1 MKRDTKHKV
10 IRMTGGLM
18 TGILLAATTLDAEVR
33 FRLPLSADTSVHY
46 YYDLVKGGKA
56 GDWKCG
62 KESYDGHRGT
72 DFSGGPRGR
81 EIYAGAVGTLDY
93 KIDGFGDGYYGS
105 PDGGGFGNYVRL
117 AHADGFKTY
126 YAHMTVGSV
135 TPKSMG
141 SAIACGELLGGVG
154 TSGSSTGLHLHF
166 EVRKNGA
173 ADDPFTGRCG
183 GPISWWVDQGT
194 GAPGTTCQ

>member
-1 MKRDTKHKV
+1 MSV
-10 IRMTGGLM
+10 I
-18 TGILLAATTLDAEVR
+18 LACICAQAEVR
-33 FRLPLSADTSVHY
+33 FRLPLSSDTAVHY
-46 YYDLVKGGKA
+46 YYDHAKGGKID
-56 GDWKCG
+56 DWKCG
-62 KESYDGHRGT
+62 DETYNGHRGT

-135 TPKSMG
+135 TSKAVG
-141 SAIACGELLGGVG
+141 QAVACGELVGGVG

-166 EVRKNGA
+166 ETRKNGT
-173 ADDPFTGRCG
+173 ADDPYSGACG
-183 GPISWWVDQGT
+183 GPISWWVNQGT
-194 GAPGTTCQ
+194 GSPSTACQ